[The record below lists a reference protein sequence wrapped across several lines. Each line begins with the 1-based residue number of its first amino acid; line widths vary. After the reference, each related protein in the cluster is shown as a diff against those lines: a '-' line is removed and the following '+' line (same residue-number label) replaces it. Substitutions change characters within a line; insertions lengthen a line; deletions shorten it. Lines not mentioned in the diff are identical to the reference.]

1 MPSAAHGVW
10 GLPPG
15 PPPPSLSSSGLT
27 REAPAASAGD
37 PAHGARSIPP
47 AIPGGGTRNPNRPSA
62 KKSVMAAI
70 ESRYCLK
77 VSLSATESHRQ
88 HRMPPARHR
97 SGVTSLWVSGTSG
110 LQPGAAT
117 TTAFQPRGPRK
128 RTASRC
134 MGYSAGNAPCPH
146 LRSFAFIC
154 GFHSSCAD
162 REGGTANE
170 RECRLLGGNP
180 SASRSPRGGPLPTQ
194 SVMAAHRVSPLSQC
208 ILFRDGV
215 SSATPE
221 AARKSRG
228 RQGVSLGDCYRRS
241 GSTRPSQAQ
250 PCAGERESGR
260 TASMSRKPSP

>member
-1 MPSAAHGVW
+1 MGS
-10 GLPPG
+10 
-15 PPPPSLSSSGLT
+15 
-27 REAPAASAGD
+27 SAGASSPVIVVLGLD
-37 PAHGARSIPP
+37 PRSPSGIRRRSRSRCKEYS
-47 AIPGGGTRNPNRPSA
+47 ASNTGGGTRNPNRPSA